1 LVVYEELSFEAATK
15 EVANLDY
22 KRRTVASYVELQ
34 SKFDKVNVLLAED
47 YNITG
52 KTDKAELTAFKQF
65 RFFQM
70 LVHSII
76 LVIRS
81 TLISIIIKDNA
92 TKYISIE
99 SNNTNYQNPNIDY
112 W

>member
-1 LVVYEELSFEAATK
+1 V
-15 EVANLDY
+15 
-22 KRRTVASYVELQ
+22 RRL
-34 SKFDKVNVLLAED
+34 NVIVGGRAED

-65 RFFQM
+65 RFFPNASAQYNFSN
-70 LVHSII
+70 SINF
-76 LVIRS
+76 
-81 TLISIIIKDNA
+81 SIIIKDNA

-112 W
+112 SGNPNLQPTILIIMR

>member
-1 LVVYEELSFEAATK
+1 
-15 EVANLDY
+15 
-22 KRRTVASYVELQ
+22 
-34 SKFDKVNVLLAED
+34 
-47 YNITG
+47 
-52 KTDKAELTAFKQF
+52 
-65 RFFQM
+65 M

-112 W
+112 SGNPNLQPTIFDNYEMKLSAFDYAFISNISSATNQVIRVTLLITWY

>member
-1 LVVYEELSFEAATK
+1 
-15 EVANLDY
+15 
-22 KRRTVASYVELQ
+22 
-34 SKFDKVNVLLAED
+34 VNVIVGGRAED

-65 RFFQM
+65 RFQM

-81 TLISIIIKDNA
+81 TLISIIIKITLPSTSA
-92 TKYISIE
+92 L
-99 SNNTNYQNPNIDY
+99 NPTIPIIKTEH
-112 W
+112 

>member
-1 LVVYEELSFEAATK
+1 
-15 EVANLDY
+15 
-22 KRRTVASYVELQ
+22 
-34 SKFDKVNVLLAED
+34 VNVIVGGRAED

-99 SNNTNYQNPNIDY
+99 SQQYQYQNPNIDY
-112 W
+112 SGNPNLQPTIF

>member
-1 LVVYEELSFEAATK
+1 
-15 EVANLDY
+15 VA
-22 KRRTVASYVELQ
+22 E
-34 SKFDKVNVLLAED
+34 ED

-65 RFFQM
+65 RFQM

-99 SNNTNYQNPNIDY
+99 SQQYQLSKPEH
-112 W
+112 

>member
-1 LVVYEELSFEAATK
+1 
-15 EVANLDY
+15 
-22 KRRTVASYVELQ
+22 
-34 SKFDKVNVLLAED
+34 VNVIVGGRAED

-81 TLISIIIKDNA
+81 TLISIIIKITLPSTSALNP
-92 TKYISIE
+92 
-99 SNNTNYQNPNIDY
+99 NNTNIKTRTLIILVIQTYNLLFFDNYEMKLSFDY
-112 W
+112 AF

>member
-1 LVVYEELSFEAATK
+1 
-15 EVANLDY
+15 
-22 KRRTVASYVELQ
+22 
-34 SKFDKVNVLLAED
+34 
-47 YNITG
+47 
-52 KTDKAELTAFKQF
+52 
-65 RFFQM
+65 M

-99 SNNTNYQNPNIDY
+99 SQQYHYQNPNIDY
-112 W
+112 SGNPNLQPTIFDNYEMKLSAFDYAFISYNISSATNQVINRVTLTDNLVINSNENIQR